1 MVFQLDERDKQIGE
15 KSREAIQLAM
25 QCRWPEAALVN
36 EQLLELAPQ
45 DVEASNR
52 LGRAYLEMGE
62 HEQARLAFERTLS
75 IAPDNAI
82 AHKNL
87 DRLAHAESAG
97 GAAAAVAAPMLS
109 PAHFICDGGTT
120 ARMVL
125 REAGNVHPASCA
137 VGSAVQ
143 LHPSGGV
150 LTVEDRS
157 GAYLGVIPPHIGS
170 RLNRLMAGG
179 NRYEAAIVTASDE
192 GVTILVRETYRHPSQ
207 RNVISFPESAVL
219 QPPLGISVQ
228 RDPEPDEE
236 HEAVVEDHPPAVVPL
251 EEHDDLDGVA
261 SEPPDDEGIFLSG
274 GDEGNESEQD
284 DGDESPAAASEPD
297 VDDGDDDP
305 VIDDGDDDEE

>member
-1 MVFQLDERDKQIGE
+1 MVFQIDERDKEIAE
-15 KSREAIQLAM
+15 KSREAIQFAM

-62 HEQARLAFERTLS
+62 HEQARKAFERTLS

-82 AHKNL
+82 ARKNL

-97 GAAAAVAAPMLS
+97 GAAQAAAAPLLS

-125 REAGNVHPASCA
+125 REAGKVHPASCA
-137 VGSAVQ
+137 VGTAVQ

-157 GAYLGVIPPHIGS
+157 GAYLGVIPPHVGS
-170 RLNRLMAGG
+170 RLNRLIAGG
-179 NRYEAAIVTASDE
+179 NRYEAAIVAASNE

-219 QPPLGISVQ
+219 QPPLGVSVQ
-228 RDPEPDEE
+228 REPEPDEE
-236 HEAVVEDHPPAVVPL
+236 HETVVEDHPPVTVPL

-261 SEPPDDEGIFLSG
+261 SEPPDDEGIFLSE
-274 GDEGNESEQD
+274 GDEGSEPDQD
-284 DGDESPAAASEPD
+284 DGDESPAASSEPD

>member
-1 MVFQLDERDKQIGE
+1 MVFQVDERDKEIGE
-15 KSREAIQLAM
+15 KSREAIQFAM

-45 DVEASNR
+45 DIEASNR

-62 HEQARLAFERTLS
+62 HEQARKAFERTLS

-82 AHKNL
+82 ARKNL

-97 GAAAAVAAPMLS
+97 GAARAVAAPMLS

-125 REAGNVHPASCA
+125 REAGNVHPAACA
-137 VGSAVQ
+137 VGAAVQ

-150 LTVEDRS
+150 LTVKDRS
-157 GAYLGVIPPHIGS
+157 GSYLGVIPPHVGS

-179 NRYEAAIVTASDE
+179 NRYEAAIVAASNE

-219 QPPLGISVQ
+219 QPPLGVSVQ
-228 RDPEPDEE
+228 REPEADEE
-236 HEAVVEDHPPAVVPL
+236 HETVVEDHPPAAVPL

-274 GDEGNESEQD
+274 GDEANEPDQD
-284 DGDESPAAASEPD
+284 GGDESASSSSELD
-297 VDDGDDDP
+297 VDEGDDDP